1 MDGPQTDGPS
11 ILQVETGI
19 RKKETEMKKLLT
31 ALLCAFAIFS
41 QFTLMASAQTIGYSA
56 TDNDQDATGR
66 LQQFYKININ
76 TGETNYLGELAVDR
90 NNDNAYNEL
99 LTPGTGE
106 RIQREYEGFA
116 SIDAVLYG
124 VPEFANL
131 QQVGQLCNTGQ
142 DPITGLS
149 VDLRVFR
156 YNGPQQTVPTS
167 ANRLPAPIEL
177 KDVGGADLANSGSV
191 VGPQI
196 GETCIQFG
204 TESALGY
211 NKIDGY
217 LYSIASDD
225 LIALPAIRSRIYRID
240 PTTGLAV
247 ASADITNPG
256 FVQGQPNGDFNPYLD
271 GLTILPNG
279 AAYGSELRFDV
290 DPNAA
295 DADTR
300 DGGGLYRVFLAT
312 GTNPGGNQCGNGI
325 AVALGTA
332 CLVKYLLPASLARDT
347 GLANQANGTLYLL
360 NERGIIYRTT
370 VSQTSAVTQLATMH
384 TTGATE
390 GAGGGAAG
398 QRIEGC
404 RGAVA
409 ATSEF
414 EIGADL
420 SLGGCRDFEGFD
432 IPLLSL
438 SQASGQAAP

>member
-1 MDGPQTDGPS
+1 
-11 ILQVETGI
+11 
-19 RKKETEMKKLLT
+19 MKKLLM
-31 ALLCAFAIFS
+31 ALISVFAILS
-41 QFTLMASAQTIGYSA
+41 QQVISSAQTIGYSA

-66 LQQFYKININ
+66 PQQFYKINIV
-76 TGETNYLGELAVDR
+76 TGETNYLGDLLVDR

-99 LTPGTGE
+99 VTPGTGE
-106 RIQREYEGFA
+106 RVQREYEGIA
-116 SIDAVLYG
+116 SIDAVLYA

-142 DPITGLS
+142 DPISGLS
-149 VDLRVFR
+149 VDLRILR

-167 ANRLPAPIEL
+167 ANRLPAPVEL
-177 KDVGGADLANSGSV
+177 KDVGGVDLANSGSV

-211 NKIDGY
+211 NQIDGF

-225 LIALPAIRSRIYRID
+225 LIALPAIRSRVYRID

-256 FVQGQPNGDFNPYLD
+256 FVQGQPNGDLNPYID

-300 DGGGLYRVFLAT
+300 DGGGLYRIFLAS
-312 GTNPGGNQCGNGI
+312 GTNPGGNQCTTGA
-325 AVALGTA
+325 AVGLGTA

-347 GLANQANGTLYLL
+347 GLANQANGTLYVL
-360 NERGIIYRTT
+360 NERGLIYRTT
-370 VSQTSAVTQLATMH
+370 ISQTSAVTQVASMH
-384 TTGATE
+384 TTGAVE
-390 GAGGGAAG
+390 GAGGGSAG
-398 QRIEGC
+398 ERIEGC
-404 RGAVA
+404 RGAVVA
-409 ATSEF
+409 SPEF
-414 EIGADL
+414 EVGAAL
-420 SLGGCRDFEGFD
+420 STGGCRDFEGFD
-432 IPLLSL
+432 IPLISL